1 MEQPIKTKWSQLS
14 NYELG
19 LLLKSLRYIIQS
31 EEIRIMD
38 EFRHYVAITSDISE
52 EIAVRNKEESF
63 QRLKEQRQR
72 EEDEKFDPN
81 AGSE

>member
-1 MEQPIKTKWSQLS
+1 
-14 NYELG
+14 
-19 LLLKSLRYIIQS
+19 
-31 EEIRIMD
+31 MD